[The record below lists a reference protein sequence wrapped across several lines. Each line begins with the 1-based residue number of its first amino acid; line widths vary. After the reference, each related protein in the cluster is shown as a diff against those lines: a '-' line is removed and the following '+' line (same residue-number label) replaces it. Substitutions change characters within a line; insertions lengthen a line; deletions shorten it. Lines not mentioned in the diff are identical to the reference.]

1 MDNKMQKKN
10 LQILGIFTFIIYFVF
25 LLHFL
30 SASDLQASIACGGDN
45 QTMIGCI
52 GDTQLT
58 SLVSV
63 GLIQPAPPNQTN
75 QSNQSNQTTIIVNN
89 IVSGGGGGAT
99 TVVQEN
105 AQPGFT
111 VSSEELSVLL
121 TQGQVDTEQ
130 LTITNTQSTPLS
142 IIIQPSAS
150 IQSFIKLSD
159 DSFTL
164 NPSESKTISID
175 VIATDTVTP
184 NLYVGKL
191 TLTAG
196 GPEVD
201 VFTAINVESKNP
213 LLDVAINL
221 PNTQIAPGET
231 MLTGITLY
239 NLGSSFGDVALEYL
253 VEDDSGN
260 VILNQTDTVAIQTQT
275 SFIKN
280 LIIPNDAPLG
290 HYTLYVRAVYTGKIA
305 SASTGFD
312 IVNVSPKEKIYIITI
327 IGLVVL
333 IAAFI
338 GFIILKRVK
347 KKYKQIKRIG
357 LEDLMWK

>member
-1 MDNKMQKKN
+1 
-10 LQILGIFTFIIYFVF
+10 
-25 LLHFL
+25 
-30 SASDLQASIACGGDN
+30 
-45 QTMIGCI
+45 MIGCI

-159 DSFTL
+159 DSFT
-164 NPSESKTISID
+164 
-175 VIATDTVTP
+175 
-184 NLYVGKL
+184 
-191 TLTAG
+191 
-196 GPEVD
+196 
-201 VFTAINVESKNP
+201 
-213 LLDVAINL
+213 
-221 PNTQIAPGET
+221 
-231 MLTGITLY
+231 
-239 NLGSSFGDVALEYL
+239 
-253 VEDDSGN
+253 
-260 VILNQTDTVAIQTQT
+260 
-275 SFIKN
+275 
-280 LIIPNDAPLG
+280 
-290 HYTLYVRAVYTGKIA
+290 
-305 SASTGFD
+305 
-312 IVNVSPKEKIYIITI
+312 
-327 IGLVVL
+327 
-333 IAAFI
+333 
-338 GFIILKRVK
+338 
-347 KKYKQIKRIG
+347 
-357 LEDLMWK
+357 

>member
-1 MDNKMQKKN
+1 M
-10 LQILGIFTFIIYFVF
+10 
-25 LLHFL
+25 
-30 SASDLQASIACGGDN
+30 
-45 QTMIGCI
+45 
-52 GDTQLT
+52 
-58 SLVSV
+58 
-63 GLIQPAPPNQTN
+63 
-75 QSNQSNQTTIIVNN
+75 
-89 IVSGGGGGAT
+89 
-99 TVVQEN
+99 
-105 AQPGFT
+105 
-111 VSSEELSVLL
+111 
-121 TQGQVDTEQ
+121 
-130 LTITNTQSTPLS
+130 
-142 IIIQPSAS
+142 
-150 IQSFIKLSD
+150 
-159 DSFTL
+159 

-327 IGLVVL
+327 IGLIVL
-333 IAAFI
+333 ILHSSA
-338 GFIILKRVK
+338 L
-347 KKYKQIKRIG
+347 
-357 LEDLMWK
+357 